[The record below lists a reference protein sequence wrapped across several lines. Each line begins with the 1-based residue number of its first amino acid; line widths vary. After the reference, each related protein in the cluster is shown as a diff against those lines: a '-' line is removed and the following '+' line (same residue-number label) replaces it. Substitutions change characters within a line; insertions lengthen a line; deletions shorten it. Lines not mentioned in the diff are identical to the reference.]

1 MPTPGES
8 ESLHKLRDE
17 IELFI
22 KSLRHPVVV
31 EDEVELF
38 DLSAS
43 EWRLT
48 VEFGKLIFA
57 AWNAARSV
65 SRRVGYRL
73 PRR

>member
-8 ESLHKLRDE
+8 QSLHKLLDE

-22 KSLRHPVVV
+22 KSLRHPEVV

-43 EWRLT
+43 HWRLS

-65 SRRVGYRL
+65 SRRV
-73 PRR
+73 